1 MKFDIKVFNFG
12 KNSKIFG
19 DFLVDRVT
27 FANQNKTCGLT
38 KTQVLLEDSHEIS
51 ESEVFEQ
58 KVEVF

>member
-1 MKFDIKVFNFG
+1 M
-12 KNSKIFG
+12 FG

-58 KVEVF
+58 KVDLTKIDKKRGQ